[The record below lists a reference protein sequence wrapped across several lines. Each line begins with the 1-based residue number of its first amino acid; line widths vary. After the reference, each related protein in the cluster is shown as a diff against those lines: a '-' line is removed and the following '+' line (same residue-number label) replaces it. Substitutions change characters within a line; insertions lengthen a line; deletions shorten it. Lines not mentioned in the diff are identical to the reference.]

1 MLEVSVRVS
10 QGLHLTWL
18 LLLLLH
24 PWVPCLVPPIG
35 FGCNLLKSLKQHAD
49 CLSVLASGNLQIIEG
64 SSKVS
69 GALYMAGKEHLDLLL
84 HSYTLL
90 LELVGFS
97 NVQLAD
103 HWASCRACD

>member
-1 MLEVSVRVS
+1 
-10 QGLHLTWL
+10 
-18 LLLLLH
+18 
-24 PWVPCLVPPIG
+24 LVPPIG
-35 FGCNLLKSLKQHAD
+35 FGCNLLKSLEQHAD

-69 GALYMAGKEHLDLLL
+69 GALYMAGKEHLDLML